1 MGFNKVSLITLM
13 LLLFLTVSA
22 VNASAVQ
29 LDNDALVLDESGD
42 DSISVLDGLDDDALI
57 DESDNDLIQQDSSNI
72 LTANQGSVYVD
83 PINGDDE
90 NDGYSMSSSV
100 KTLNKA
106 ISLAGD
112 NNSIHLSSGV

>member
-57 DESDNDLIQQDSSNI
+57 DESDNDLIQQDSI
-72 LTANQGSVYVD
+72 HQLQT
-83 PINGDDE
+83 
-90 NDGYSMSSSV
+90 
-100 KTLNKA
+100 
-106 ISLAGD
+106 ISHICFMAAET
-112 NNSIHLSSGV
+112 SYQ